1 VFCEGRQKFIGIKKD
16 LDKEVGWR
24 IKFWSFKI
32 SLSYM
37 FKKLNNS
44 ILTLQQ
50 VKVLVN
56 LELNW
61 RGIMTTPQWKIS
73 RKDSCSFCPTY
84 RNARH
89 RS

>member
-1 VFCEGRQKFIGIKKD
+1 MEKD
-16 LDKEVGWR
+16 LDKEAQWR
-24 IKFWSFKI
+24 IKLWSFKI

-50 VKVLVN
+50 VEFFVN

-61 RGIMTTPQWKIS
+61 CGIMTTPQWKTS
-73 RKDSCSFCPTY
+73 RKYSCSFCSTY

-89 RS
+89 RSQFD